1 MLKNSEKYLK
11 HGVTIPNALLLYGVP
26 GTGKTVMA
34 RAMIAES
41 GLPSFDC
48 KKDSPNGEFV
58 SIIRKT
64 FTEEWIR
71 LPTELTILHESVM
84 KRH

>member
-11 HGVTIPNALLLYGVP
+11 HGVTIPNALLLYGVL

-71 LPTELTILHESVM
+71 LPTDLRYCTRVL
-84 KRH
+84 